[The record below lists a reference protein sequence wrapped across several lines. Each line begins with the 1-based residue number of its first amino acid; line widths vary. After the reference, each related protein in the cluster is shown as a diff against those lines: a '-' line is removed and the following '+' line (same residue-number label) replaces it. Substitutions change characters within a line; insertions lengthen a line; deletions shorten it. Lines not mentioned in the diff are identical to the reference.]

1 LCGACKEAC
10 PVDIDLPKLLLR
22 VRAGMTPSA
31 PPKKL
36 SNPQSN
42 APKPV
47 RAGLRLFSW
56 VGTSRWRFVLA
67 QKAAALAS
75 RLAAPFLR
83 SPFGDWLRLPAF
95 TGWGYSKDFPIPAS
109 RTFRDRFTSRQALKN
124 TPSNAGAELPEQHA
138 IPGAAPETSLAS
150 SMISET
156 TPQDLTAR
164 FASELEALGGH
175 VSFCTS
181 QELGSRLYSLL
192 QERNIRRIQSWE
204 ASFLPQGLLNQLQDS
219 GIEVI
224 YGPDPDVQA
233 GLTGALAGIAETGT
247 LVLTSG
253 PGRPLTA
260 SLLAP
265 LHIAILRIG
274 DIYADLPRAINLPEV
289 QQSPA
294 SILISGPSRT
304 ADIEMTLTIGVHGP
318 GELHVICLET
328 PARNMANHN

>member
-1 LCGACKEAC
+1 
-10 PVDIDLPKLLLR
+10 
-22 VRAGMTPSA
+22 
-31 PPKKL
+31 
-36 SNPQSN
+36 
-42 APKPV
+42 
-47 RAGLRLFSW
+47 
-56 VGTSRWRFVLA
+56 
-67 QKAAALAS
+67 
-75 RLAAPFLR
+75 
-83 SPFGDWLRLPAF
+83 
-95 TGWGYSKDFPIPAS
+95 
-109 RTFRDRFTSRQALKN
+109 
-124 TPSNAGAELPEQHA
+124 
-138 IPGAAPETSLAS
+138 
-150 SMISET
+150 
-156 TPQDLTAR
+156 
-164 FASELEALGGH
+164 
-175 VSFCTS
+175 
-181 QELGSRLYSLL
+181 
-192 QERNIRRIQSWE
+192 
-204 ASFLPQGLLNQLQDS
+204 LLNQLQDS